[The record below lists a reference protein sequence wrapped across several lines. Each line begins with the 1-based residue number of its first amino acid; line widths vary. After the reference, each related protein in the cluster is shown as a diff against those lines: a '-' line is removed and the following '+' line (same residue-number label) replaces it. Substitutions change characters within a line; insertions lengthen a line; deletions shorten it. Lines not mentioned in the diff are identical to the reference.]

1 MHGKTCWTTCAA
13 QPGLLAD
20 VPMQSVAWLVPQLL
34 PLGEV
39 SLLGADGGTGKGI
52 WQAQLIAYVTAGKTS
67 GFFPLPPQQTGK
79 VLLLAGEDDPGK
91 VLKARLL
98 AAGADMNRV
107 LVLTADDYFGKTGQ
121 PLTLKDQALADF
133 AAKAGPLLLIV
144 DPLQSFLPADVEMAS
159 RNQMRSAL
167 LPLRAIAAK
176 QGCAVLIVM
185 HSNKKQGVSGRA
197 RLADSSDIWDM
208 ARSVLM
214 MGRAK
219 NDGKIYLSHEKN
231 SYARPQQ
238 TVLLHIDDV
247 EVEGVKTA
255 RAVFD
260 GYTDKKDADFI
271 EERRVRTAETR
282 QDTRS
287 AILNVLS
294 ESRLGSMANSQ
305 LKSTVLQ
312 EIKCSEATYK
322 RSYAELVRD
331 GDIAKYQLC
340 QKDGARGWFTR
351 LAYRGETH
359 DTVRNI

>member
-1 MHGKTCWTTCAA
+1 
-13 QPGLLAD
+13 
-20 VPMQSVAWLVPQLL
+20 
-34 PLGEV
+34 
-39 SLLGADGGTGKGI
+39 
-52 WQAQLIAYVTAGKTS
+52 
-67 GFFPLPPQQTGK
+67 
-79 VLLLAGEDDPGK
+79 
-91 VLKARLL
+91 
-98 AAGADMNRV
+98 
-107 LVLTADDYFGKTGQ
+107 
-121 PLTLKDQALADF
+121 
-133 AAKAGPLLLIV
+133 
-144 DPLQSFLPADVEMAS
+144 
-159 RNQMRSAL
+159 
-167 LPLRAIAAK
+167 
-176 QGCAVLIVM
+176 
-185 HSNKKQGVSGRA
+185 
-197 RLADSSDIWDM
+197 M

-305 LKSTVLQ
+305 LKSAVLQ
-312 EIKCSEATYK
+312 EIKCSEALTNARMLSLYGMATLQNISCAK
-322 RSYAELVRD
+322 RT
-331 GDIAKYQLC
+331 
-340 QKDGARGWFTR
+340 AREGGLPGWP
-351 LAYRGETH
+351 
-359 DTVRNI
+359 TVEKHMIQ